1 MKFLP
6 LVLANLGRKK
16 VRTLLTLG
24 SFAVALFLFGLLVA
38 IRGAFNQ
45 GVDVA
50 GNDRLMIINRTSL
63 IQPLPLPYRDRV
75 QKIPGVTDV
84 TFASWFGGVY
94 QDERNFFAQFAID
107 PDTYRTVYPEFRI
120 PEEQWQA
127 FLADRAGCVA
137 GAALAKRFG
146 WKIGDRIPIKGTAFP
161 GTWEF
166 NLQAIY
172 EGRTAQDDLTQ
183 FWFQR
188 KYFEE
193 KGPPFLKGLV
203 GWYVLRIS
211 HPDDAVRVSKAI
223 DEEFSNSA
231 YETRT
236 QTEKAMAASFVKQM
250 GNIEFLILSIG
261 AVVFFTLLLVIGNTM
276 ATAVRERT
284 SELAVLKALGY
295 SDRFVLSIVIAESLL
310 LAVVGGGAGLALAKA
325 FSLGG
330 DPTGGMLPI
339 FYIPP
344 VSLAAGLALALAV
357 GVAAAII
364 PAISAMRLRVV
375 DALRRV

>member
-1 MKFLP
+1 VKFLP
-6 LVLANLGRKK
+6 LVLANLARKK

-24 SFAVALFLFGLLVA
+24 SFAVALFLFGILVA

-63 IQPLPLPYRDRV
+63 IQPLPLPYRDRILR
-75 QKIPGVTDV
+75 IPGITTVTY
-84 TFASWFGGVY
+84 ASWFGGVY

-107 PDTYRTVYPEFRI
+107 PETYRTVYPEFKI
-120 PEEQWQA
+120 PEERWQA
-127 FLADRAGCVA
+127 FLEDRAGCVA
-137 GAALAKRFG
+137 GASLAKRFG
-146 WKIGDRIPIKGTAFP
+146 WKIGDRIPIKGTIFP
-161 GTWEF
+161 GAWEF
-166 NLQAIY
+166 NLKAIY
-172 EGRTAQDDLTQ
+172 EGRNAQDDLTQ

-203 GWYVLRIS
+203 GWYILRIGN
-211 HPDDAVRVSKAI
+211 PEDAVRVSKAI

-276 ATAVRERT
+276 AIAVRERT

-295 SDRFVLSIVIAESLL
+295 SDRFVLGIVLAESLL
-310 LAVVGGGAGLALAKA
+310 LAHVGGGAGLCLAKL
-325 FSLGG
+325 FSLAG
-330 DPTGGMLPI
+330 DPTGGMLQI

-344 VSLAAGLALALAV
+344 ASLVGGLALALAV
-357 GVAAAII
+357 GVAAGII
-364 PAISAMRLRVV
+364 PAVSAMRLRVV